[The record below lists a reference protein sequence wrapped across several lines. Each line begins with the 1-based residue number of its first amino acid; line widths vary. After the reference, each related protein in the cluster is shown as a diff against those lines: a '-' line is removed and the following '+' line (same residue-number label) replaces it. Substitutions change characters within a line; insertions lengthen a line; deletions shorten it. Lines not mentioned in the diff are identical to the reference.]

1 VVVQP
6 LATLVDLDHRLAA
19 RVRDAQIA
27 DFGPNA
33 IDFSLQVL
41 PEPSSVA
48 LLGLGLV
55 AAACQVG
62 FATRRACREAIATR

>member
-1 VVVQP
+1 VVVRP
-6 LATLVDLDHRLAA
+6 LAALVDPAHRLAA

-33 IDFSLQVL
+33 IDFSLQVV

-55 AAACQVG
+55 AAACRVG
-62 FATRRACREAIATR
+62 FTTR